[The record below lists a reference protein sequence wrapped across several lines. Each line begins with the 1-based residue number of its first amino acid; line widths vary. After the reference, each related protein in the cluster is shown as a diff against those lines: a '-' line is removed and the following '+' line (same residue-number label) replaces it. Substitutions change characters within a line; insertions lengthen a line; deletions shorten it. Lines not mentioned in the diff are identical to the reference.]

1 MEITGALAGNV
12 TNVQLKADNTN
23 DGQQVIVDF
32 TCKLTQEVAKQRFG
46 EPLQHVAFACLRRV
60 VESNVD
66 GDETVHRFG
75 YSSKKAPKWLR
86 PSLHVVDLWG
96 NKQRIQPE
104 IRKIIAGDN
113 EAAVTVHLRFV
124 FDANEDEALIGS
136 LGAKSGKQVKVKL
149 KPVQVAALPRQP
161 SKAA

>member
-1 MEITGALAGNV
+1 MEITGALSGNV

-46 EPLQHVAFACLRRV
+46 EALQHVAFACMHKM
-60 VESNVD
+60 VEANVD
-66 GDETVHRFG
+66 GDETVTRFG

-96 NKQRIQPE
+96 NKQQIQPE
-104 IRKIIAGDN
+104 IRKITAGDN
-113 EAAVTVHLRFV
+113 EAAVTIHLRFA

-149 KPVQVAALPRQP
+149 KPVQVTAIPKQAP
-161 SKAA
+161 KAA